1 MTVDTIIYNTKL
13 CIHGNLVEAG
23 LAIDDGKI
31 FKIAK
36 ETNLPS
42 ASKKIKLNGHIT
54 LPGVIDAHVHLRDQ
68 KLAYKEDFF
77 TGTSAA
83 AVGGV
88 TSVIDMPNNSPV
100 TMNSSS
106 LKERMKLA
114 EKRILVNVAF
124 NSAFPPNVKEIAEVA
139 KAGAVG
145 FKLYLADKIG
155 GIDVEDDELLC
166 KAFREVG
173 HWGLTVSVHAE
184 DGKMVEERKREMEFL
199 NRNDADAFLFVHSPE
214 AEAEAVKRVTGFVKE
229 SGCHVHF
236 CHISS
241 ALGLDA
247 VMVAKQDGLPVTCEV
262 TPHNLFLSS
271 EQYRSIGNLGLTV
284 PPIRSEK
291 NASVLWN
298 GLKHG
303 FVDVLASDHAPHTIA
318 EKKAVSVWDAKLGVP
333 GLETMLPLLLTQVNK
348 GCLSFAE
355 LVRVTAEEPAKIFC
369 LKNRGVL
376 EEGAWADFVVVD
388 MKGEYRVDSSGFFS
402 KAKYSPFDGMWVKGK
417 PVKTFVS
424 GELVLDEGVIVAE
437 FGSGHVVCG

>member
-83 AVGGV
+83 AAGGV

-184 DGKMVEERKREMEFL
+184 DGKMVEERKREMEVL

-388 MKGEYRVDSSGFFS
+388 MKREYRVDSSGFFS

>member
-68 KLAYKEDFF
+68 QLAYKEDFF

-83 AVGGV
+83 AAGGV

-184 DGKMVEERKREMEFL
+184 DGKMVEERKREMEVL

>member
-68 KLAYKEDFF
+68 QLAYKEDFF

-184 DGKMVEERKREMEFL
+184 DGKMVEERKREMEVL